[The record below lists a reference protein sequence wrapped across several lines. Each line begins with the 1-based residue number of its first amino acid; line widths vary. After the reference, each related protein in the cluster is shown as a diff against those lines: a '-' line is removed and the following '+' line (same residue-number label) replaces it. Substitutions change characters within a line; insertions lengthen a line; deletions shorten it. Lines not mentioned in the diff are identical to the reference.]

1 MEDSAKYKNTREKV
15 RNRLFLLHTQSKL
28 LTMISDVEDDLSS
41 KIIRLQEMDA
51 KIEAA
56 AELCRIAECYIT
68 DYEML
73 VMEKSIL
80 EEGIQNDK
88 GYLEE
93 LIAEYNECEAELRGL

>member
-1 MEDSAKYKNTREKV
+1 MEDSAKYKNNRKQV
-15 RNRLFLLHTQSKL
+15 RNRLFLMHTQSKL
-28 LTMISDVEDDLSS
+28 LTMISDVEEELSS

-51 KIEAA
+51 KMAA
-56 AELCRIAECYIT
+56 VAELCRIEECFIT
-68 DYEML
+68 DYEILM
-73 VMEKSIL
+73 MEKIII